1 MKYDFDQVVDRSG
14 TYSIKWEVELGELP
28 MWVADMDF
36 RTAPQIID
44 AMRTRLEHGVYGY
57 TDVPQEWK
65 DAYINWWRDRHHIQ
79 IENDWIMFC
88 TGVIPAISS
97 TVRKLTTPAENVLVM
112 TPVYNTFYNS
122 ILNNGRN
129 VLECPL
135 VYENHRYHINYADL
149 EEKLANPQTSLM
161 ILCNPHNPVGKI
173 WDKETLARIGEL
185 CAKHGV
191 LVLADE
197 IHCDLTMPGFEYT
210 PFASVNETCRNNS
223 ITCIA
228 PTKTFNMAGIQT
240 AAIVVP
246 NPYIRH
252 KVWRAIN
259 TDEVAEPNVFA
270 VTAAIAAFTQ
280 GGEWLDQLRAYINQ
294 GKEQVKAYLAKELP
308 QIQVV
313 SEDATYLLWL
323 DCTAVTSDSKEFAE
337 SIRRSTGLF
346 LTGGYQYRGNGDGF
360 VRLNIACAHSV
371 IEDGLRR
378 FKEGVEI
385 YLGRK
390 PAAEK
395 VQPAKPVSEAIHASS
410 VYNTPDNAGQKP
422 EEFQLDAGLL
432 AFLEADSYEKK
443 LEILSNLHATITDS
457 MIDTMAVSLDIEVKD
472 GDLEQR
478 YQEILNCLLT
488 MERFECNRLR

>member
-1 MKYDFDQVVDRSG
+1 MKYDFDRVVDRRG
-14 TYSIKWEVELGELP
+14 TFSIKWEVEPGELP

-36 RTAPQIID
+36 QTAPQIMD
-44 AMRTRLEHGVYGY
+44 AMRKRLEHGVYGY
-57 TDVPQEWK
+57 TDVPKEWN

-97 TVRKLTTPAENVLVM
+97 TVRKLTTPGENVLVM

-135 VYENHRYHINYADL
+135 VYENHKYHIDYADL
-149 EEKLANPQTSLM
+149 EKKLANPQTSLM

-173 WDKETLARIGEL
+173 WDKETLAHIGEL
-185 CAKHGV
+185 CAKHHV
-191 LVLADE
+191 LVLSEE

-210 PFASVNETCRNNS
+210 PFASVNETCRDNS

-246 NPYIRH
+246 NPYLRH

-280 GGEWLDQLRAYINQ
+280 GGEWLDQLREYINQ
-294 GKEQVKAYLAKELP
+294 GKTIVKEYFAKELP

-323 DCTAVTSDSKEFAE
+323 DCSAVTSDSQEFAD
-337 SIRRSTGLF
+337 SIRKNTGLF
-346 LTGGYQYRGNGDGF
+346 LTGGYQYRGNGDSF

-378 FKEGVEI
+378 FKKGVEI
-385 YLGRK
+385 YQGK
-390 PAAEK
+390 APA
-395 VQPAKPVSEAIHASS
+395 VIHASS
-410 VYNTPDNAGQKP
+410 VYNTPAEPEKKESTSVYEEEKQ

-443 LEILSNLHATITDS
+443 LEILNNLHATITDS

-472 GDLEQR
+472 GDIEQR
-478 YQEILNCLLT
+478 YQEVLNCLLT